1 MDTKLEYI
9 MMIDDDPATNYLHQL
24 IVKKSNL
31 FEKQETFSSAQ
42 EALDHINEINNTTKA
57 FPEIILLD
65 INMPAINGW
74 EFIEQFENM
83 KKVMSLH
90 TIIVMLTTSINPKD
104 KIKSLTYE
112 SVKKFENKPLSVEKL
127 IDIKNI
133 FIQ

>member
-1 MDTKLEYI
+1 LDTKLEYI